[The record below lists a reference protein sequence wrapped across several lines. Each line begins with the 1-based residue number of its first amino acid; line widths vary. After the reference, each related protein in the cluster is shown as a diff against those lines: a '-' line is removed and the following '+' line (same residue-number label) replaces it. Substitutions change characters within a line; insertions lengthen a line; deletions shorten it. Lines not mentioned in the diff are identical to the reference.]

1 MKNRERNN
9 QTLFSKWLLAV
20 ILLLSFFSF
29 SGIAAQSLVKPNASF
44 TEASYVIQKQAI
56 KSIAYQRALKQV
68 RSGSNTC
75 SFFVEST
82 ISLAYFNSLQVK
94 TLGQSYSSRNIDKL
108 QNTSFYQHK
117 TIPQNKGDEPAI
129 ALV

>member
-1 MKNRERNN
+1 MKNREHNN

-20 ILLLSFFSF
+20 ILLLSFFTLP
-29 SGIAAQSLVKPNASF
+29 GIATQSQLKLNSSC
-44 TEASYVIQKQAI
+44 TEAPYIAQKQAV
-56 KSIAYQRALKQV
+56 KSITYRRALKQAP
-68 RSGSNTC
+68 SNRNTH

-94 TLGQSYSSRNIDKL
+94 TLGQSYYGRNIDRL
-108 QNTSFYQHK
+108 QNIRLYQHK